1 MPPSRCGKAASLIFR
16 TGYGQYGNTHTQT
29 HTHILYTYTNT
40 YTYTHMY
47 THPFP
52 RPIAVHR
59 SDNHRNWH
67 CSHTRVHPLSD
78 ARKGCIHHRTHAKG
92 ASIIGGTQECI
103 HHRRHSR
110 MHPISEARNNQRHGM
125 CIRFCQFVSPI
136 MSFGYTIACL
146 RVCIH
151 HIHASINGCTRNTSD
166 NVQRIHYCVPPIAH
180 HLPFACLQ

>member
-47 THPFP
+47 THPFHGLLP
-52 RPIAVHR
+52 STDPTITATGIAA
-59 SDNHRNWH
+59 
-67 CSHTRVHPLSD
+67 TQ
-78 ARKGCIHHRTHAKG
+78 GCIHYRTHAKG

-110 MHPISEARNNQRHGM
+110 MHPISAARNNQRHGM
-125 CIRFCQFVSPI
+125 CIRFCQFVSQI